1 MIKNNTQTIFKFSR
15 KYSFIIPYQPQNNIA
30 VATVSGKSYFK
41 FVDILR
47 RLKLNYDSVL
57 PEEIT
62 SSDRRLILTTV
73 HESSKIPTNLVLL
86 DDEFNYHPT
95 IIKAKIVEKLQ
106 SGLNDSSLVIG
117 IDPGSRIGLSVF
129 YYEKEI
135 ESSFYTS
142 IDDLVSH
149 IIKILVGINARR
161 KVVKVGNGTMRIARH
176 IVNSLNLRFCS
187 HFELEFVDER
197 KTSLKIRN
205 YNKRGER
212 DKISARCITQ
222 REGYRYLILPLS
234 RMG

>member
-1 MIKNNTQTIFKFSR
+1 M
-15 KYSFIIPYQPQNNIA
+15 
-30 VATVSGKSYFK
+30 ATVSGKSYFK
-41 FVDILR
+41 FVNILR
-47 RLKLNYDSVL
+47 CLKLNYDSVL

-62 SSDRRLILTTV
+62 SSDRRLILTTM
-73 HESSKIPTNLVLL
+73 HESLRIPANLVLL

-95 IIKAKIVEKLQ
+95 IVKAKIVKKLQ

-149 IIKILVGINARR
+149 IVQILVGISAQR
-161 KVVKVGNGTMRIARH
+161 KVVKVGNGTMKIAWH
-176 IVNSLNLRFCS
+176 IVNSLNLQFCS
-187 HFELEFVDER
+187 HFELEFVDEH

-222 REGYRYLILPLS
+222 REGYRHLVLPLS